1 MAFLPP
7 SSNHALISTEELAKN
22 LPRVKVLDGTYLR
35 LPMFGDRDADKEYL
49 EGHIP
54 GAIRFV
60 KPNDHSIAPVCVRAR
75 AYVCFVV
82 DVCMWIIIQVRH

>member
-7 SSNHALISTEELAKN
+7 SSTHALISTEELAQN

-60 KPNDHSIAPVCVRAR
+60 KPNDHSIASACVCVRMCALWLMC
-75 AYVCFVV
+75 ACGS
-82 DVCMWIIIQVRH
+82 